1 MKPRP
6 NQRKQKIYKPPTQMD
21 RAFSQGGWDVSNAM
35 FLAGRAHTDGVDALA
50 IEMEN
55 KWGCGRLRLLVT
67 PELRE
72 KFDRQRFRLA
82 SAVRNADLETLRIEC
97 ERTKLAYKTL
107 DAYATLARAEALP
120 PAVWEV
126 ALKDGTVAAI
136 VPDRERAK
144 MVQPEGRKVVVFTL
158 EEIAN
163 LITLHDFVLQAKLQW
178 PGAEV
183 MKVVKNVLDPL
194 DLMRPTTLDDRLD
207 DVFVNT

>member
-6 NQRKQKIYKPPTQMD
+6 NQRKQKIYRTPTQSD
-21 RAFSQGGWDVSNAM
+21 RMFSQGAWDVSNAT
-35 FLAGRAHTDGVDALA
+35 FLAGRAHTDGVEAVA
-50 IEMEN
+50 IGMEN

-72 KFDRQRFRLA
+72 KFDRQRFKLA
-82 SAVRNADLETLRIEC
+82 SAIRNGDLEALRIEC
-97 ERTKLAYKTL
+97 ERTKLAWRTL
-107 DAYATLARAEALP
+107 DAHASSIDCQPLSRR
-120 PAVWEV
+120 VWEV
-126 ALKDGTVAAI
+126 TLKDGTVAAI
-136 VPDRERAK
+136 VPDRECAG
-144 MVQPEGRKVVVFTL
+144 MVQPEGRKMVVFTL

-183 MKVVKNVLDPL
+183 MRVVKNVLDPL
-194 DLMRPTTLDDRLD
+194 DLMRPTTLDDKLD